1 MHKTKKSWNSEVH
14 RKVIINE
21 IIIGKYSKRMGS
33 DDTKALI
40 IKFDTAYCRAKNKS
54 PFSFFPEII
63 ELKEKNCSGGH
74 LEGLSY

>member
-1 MHKTKKSWNSEVH
+1 
-14 RKVIINE
+14 
-21 IIIGKYSKRMGS
+21 MGS

-40 IKFDTAYCRAKNKS
+40 IKFNIAYCLAKNKR

-63 ELKEKNCSGGH
+63 ELKEKNCSGRH